1 MSMAITKGNW
11 QIEVID
17 QYDLISEVR
26 YWVVEVWQNLDRL
39 SSGEAECLLSLDN
52 FEYENS
58 AITSD
63 TLESMIA
70 QAVEFIKGEQK

>member
-1 MSMAITKGNW
+1 MAITKGNW

-17 QYDLISEVR
+17 QYDLIGEVR
-26 YWVVEVWQNLDRL
+26 YWVVEVWQNLDCLSAGAAERL
-39 SSGEAECLLSLDN
+39 LGLDN
-52 FEYENS
+52 FDYENG
-58 AITSD
+58 TLTND

>member
-1 MSMAITKGNW
+1 MAITKGNW

-17 QYDLISEVR
+17 QYDLIGEVR

-39 SSGEAECLLSLDN
+39 SAGEAECLLSLDN
-52 FEYENS
+52 FDYENS

-70 QAVEFIKGEQK
+70 EAVQFIKGEQK